1 MQILTLDWE
10 TYYAQDYSLSNM
22 TTEAYVRDARF
33 EEILIGVKDGD
44 APAYWLL
51 PERFAHFA
59 ANEVDWSGTA
69 VICHHSHFDMLIANH
84 YHGIK
89 PALHIDTLSMARVLD
104 GPKAGNLLH
113 DLCIRHLDGRK
124 GDYVT
129 YAKGKHL
136 ADFSVAELHDYGRYC
151 CNDCDRTYDLALKFM
166 DQLPMSEL
174 KLIDLTVR
182 MFTEPVF
189 VGNVEKLRG
198 AVAIERQN
206 KIALLKGIGL
216 LCPACNGSGQQSD
229 LIAGTVPCKKCDG
242 MGIDKKPIN
251 SNNQFAALLRGLGE
265 EPEMKQS
272 PTVKDANGNPEMI
285 YAFAKTDSY
294 MQSLVNDADGEVRA
308 LAETRVAIKSN
319 IIETRATKFAE
330 CATRGPMP
338 VYLSHA
344 GAHTLRPSGGDGMN
358 WLNMS
363 KHNAKRPEMMVL
375 RQSIQAPP
383 GYKILA
389 PDSGQGEARIVAWLA
404 NQYDLVEA
412 FAQGRDIYS
421 EAASDI
427 YNRPID
433 RRNVKEDYIPGQVG
447 KIEILSFGFGS
458 GWYTASLGFLKGV
471 LGAPPIQFTV
481 EDIEAMQ
488 IDPNRFLNDPKKVAI
503 LQTMPSQLGFN
514 DLAVHCIVVHD
525 MVYKYRHKYSLIT
538 GYGLPKGQQGF
549 WDVMESVIN
558 AMMRGEEMTFGAHGI
573 MRTEKDAILLPNG
586 TKLLYKGVER
596 DGNGDATYWDGRKRT
611 KIYGSLACEN
621 VVQAL
626 HRAVVA
632 EQMLE
637 IADVGIKIAL
647 WPYDEVVA
655 VVPEDAADVA
665 LEFMIQTMKKA
676 PSWAVGLPLTAE
688 GKIGNTYAEC

>member
-1 MQILTLDWE
+1 VGAGEEKETLMQTLVLDWE

-22 TTEAYVRDARF
+22 TTEAYIRDPRF

-44 APAYWLL
+44 APAFWLL
-51 PERFAHFA
+51 PDRFAAFA
-59 ANEVDWSGTA
+59 ANEVDWANTA
-69 VICHHSHFDMLIANH
+69 LITHHAHFDGFILAH
-84 YHGIK
+84 HHGIK
-89 PALHIDTLSMARVLD
+89 PALHIDTLSMARALD
-104 GPKAGNLLH
+104 GPKAGNSLH
-113 DLCIRHLDGRK
+113 DLCLRHGVGEK
-124 GDYVT
+124 GNFVT
-129 YAKGKHL
+129 YAKGKHA
-136 ADFSVAELHDYGRYC
+136 ADFTRDEFIQYGQYC

-174 KLIDLTVR
+174 KLIDLTIR

-189 VGNVEKLRG
+189 VGDVEKLRG

-206 KIALLKGIGL
+206 KIALLRGIGL
-216 LCPACNGSGQQSD
+216 ICPACNGSGQQSD
-229 LIAGTVPCKKCDG
+229 LIAGAVPCKKCDG
-242 MGIDKKPIN
+242 MGINKKPIN
-251 SNNQFAALLRGLGE
+251 SNDQFAALLRGLGE
-265 EPEMKQS
+265 EPETKAS
-272 PTVKDANGNPEMI
+272 PTTGEQI

-294 MQSLVNDADGEVRA
+294 MQSLVEDEDDEVRA

-319 IIETRATKFAE
+319 IIETRAAKFAA
-330 CATRGPMP
+330 CAERGPMP

-383 GYKILA
+383 GYKIIA
-389 PDSGQGEARIVAWLA
+389 PDSGQGEARIVAWLS
-404 NQYDLVEA
+404 NQHDLVEA

-427 YNRPID
+427 YNRPVD
-433 RRNVKEDYIPGQVG
+433 RKNVKEDYIPGQVG

-458 GWYTASLGFLKGV
+458 GYYTASLGFLKGV
-471 LGAPPIQFTV
+471 LGAPPIQFVAKDMDT
-481 EDIEAMQ
+481 MRL
-488 IDPNRFLNDPKKVAI
+488 DPNRFLNNPKKVK
-503 LQTMPSQLGFN
+503 QVSEMPSRLELN
-514 DLAVHCIVVHD
+514 DRLIHCVVVD
-525 MVYKYRHKYSLIT
+525 GLVQRYRKRYSEI
-538 GYGLPKGQQGF
+538 PKF
-549 WDVMESVIN
+549 WSLMESVVN
-558 AMMRGEEMTFGAHGI
+558 AMMCGEEMTFGAHGV
-573 MRTEKDAILLPNG
+573 MRTGQDCIHLPNG
-586 TKLLYKGVER
+586 TKLLYKGIER

-626 HRAVVA
+626 HRAIVA
-632 EQMLE
+632 GQMLE
-637 IADVGIKIAL
+637 LADAGIKIAL

-655 VVPEDAADVA
+655 VVPEDAAEVA
-665 LEFMIQTMKKA
+665 LEFMIKIMKKA

-688 GKIGNTYAEC
+688 GKIGSTYAEC